1 MLNYQSFRAGSQ
13 LIQGAQELKIYGK
26 YYLVKAQIHAL
37 ESLSAHGDQSDLLSW
52 MGEIKNVPE
61 RVFFVHGESEPQKA
75 LAQEITSKYG
85 WQVSLPVFNQVEKF
99 FSLVFWGASRQ
110 LFVK

>member
-1 MLNYQSFRAGSQ
+1 
-13 LIQGAQELKIYGK
+13 
-26 YYLVKAQIHAL
+26 
-37 ESLSAHGDQSDLLSW
+37 

-61 RVFFVHGESEPQKA
+61 RVFLVHGESESQKA

-99 FSLVFWGASRQ
+99 FV
-110 LFVK
+110 